1 MDAATPRASAWG
13 AAPADEIHQFN
24 RLKPNRSASMNEPLP
39 LRRARPTDAKAVRAL
54 TRAAYASWVPH
65 IGREP
70 KPMTA
75 DYERAVVEHIIEL
88 WEEAGEL
95 LAMIEVIPE
104 ADFLMVENIAVRPDQ
119 QGRGVGERLLHH
131 AEQLARSL
139 GFDQVQL
146 YTNSA
151 FASNLQFY
159 ARRGY
164 REFQRVTV
172 APGSVAVHMGKWIG

>member
-1 MDAATPRASAWG
+1 
-13 AAPADEIHQFN
+13 
-24 RLKPNRSASMNEPLP
+24 MNERLP
-39 LRRARPTDAKAVRAL
+39 LRRAQPTDAEAVRAL
-54 TRAAYASWVPH
+54 TRAAYAGWVPV

-75 DYERAVVEHIIEL
+75 DYERAVVENIIEL

-95 LAMIEVIPE
+95 LALIEMIPQ
-104 ADFLMVENIAVRPDQ
+104 ADFLLVENIAVRPDQ
-119 QGRGVGERLLHH
+119 QGKGVGEKLLRH

-139 GFDQVQL
+139 DFDRVQL
-146 YTNSA
+146 YTNAA
-151 FASNLQFY
+151 FEANLRFY

-172 APGSVAVHMGKWIG
+172 APGSVAVHMRKRID

>member
-1 MDAATPRASAWG
+1 MR
-13 AAPADEIHQFN
+13 E
-24 RLKPNRSASMNEPLP
+24 RLP
-39 LRRARPTDAKAVRAL
+39 LRRAQPTDAKAIRAL

-75 DYERAVVEHIIEL
+75 DDERAVVEHIIEL

-95 LAMIEVIPE
+95 LALIEVIPE
-104 ADFLMVENIAVRPDQ
+104 VDFLPVENIAVRPDR
-119 QGRGVGERLLHH
+119 QGRGGEKLLHH
-131 AEQLARSL
+131 AEQFARSL
-139 GFDQVQL
+139 GFNKVQL

-151 FASNLQFY
+151 FEANLQFY

-164 REFQRVTV
+164 QEFQRVTV
-172 APGSVAVHMGKWIG
+172 APGSVAVHMRKWIK